1 MEPCIH
7 LDTSQSH
14 AHLEGVRQLVSG
26 RTLLLKNTK
35 WSGFLFPSSR
45 HRRTPTWIILS
56 LVMDRG
62 CLAFTKRRAKCRLD
76 FLRLGLCGLPDTDT
90 DTDEDDSLGY
100 YCLCRAP
107 PMDFFYPWMEG
118 TSMDG
123 SNFLSILPCISSLVF
138 ATNGAYHPWTAVPS
152 IDARIHHWNAT
163 RSRITPQ
170 EKRSLVRQTA
180 LLDEKMSQAATWS
193 LNISDSRFWR

>member
-62 CLAFTKRRAKCRLD
+62 CLAFTKRRAKCRLG

-100 YCLCRAP
+100 YCFVSRSTHGFLP
-107 PMDFFYPWMEG
+107 
-118 TSMDG
+118 SMDG
-123 SNFLSILPCISSLVF
+123 RNFYGWQQLPQYSPMHFVAGVCHQWRLPSLDGGAIHRCQNPPLECNTLKDYAPGKAF
-138 ATNGAYHPWTAVPS
+138 FGAANGAS
-152 IDARIHHWNAT
+152 
-163 RSRITPQ
+163 
-170 EKRSLVRQTA
+170 
-180 LLDEKMSQAATWS
+180 
-193 LNISDSRFWR
+193 